1 VDADNAK
8 VSLVDMQEEYGRG
21 IPIGRIGRSDEIASV
36 VALLARKDLGAFVG
50 QTIQVNGGTT
60 RCRA

>member
-1 VDADNAK
+1 
-8 VSLVDMQEEYGRG
+8 VSLTKMHEEYSRG
-21 IPIGRIGRSDEIASV
+21 MPIGRIGRTDEIASA
-36 VALLARKDLGAFVG
+36 VALLARADLGAFVG

>member
-8 VSLVDMQEEYGRG
+8 VSLTEMHEEHSRC
-21 IPIGRIGRSDEIASV
+21 IPIGRIGRADEIASA
-36 VALLARKDLGAFVG
+36 VALLAYKDVGAFVG